1 MIAPGLKIA
10 LLGNIANNFFRE
22 AYLLRGESINVDCF
36 ISSSDLQ
43 EGRPS
48 NPTSDFEDAEAA
60 KFFWIKKIP
69 YEKFSKIS
77 RLLIYLPSFFNI
89 FMCKEAK
96 KFLKDLS
103 AYDINFYSSSEI
115 LLLPHVKNIGVIRP
129 TGSDL
134 TISPVL
140 TPREFRALR
149 PHVEIFQ
156 RNKIKKKILDFIFL
170 TLNRRAYMRSYKKAK
185 FVINSRSSPY
195 VESLKRMK
203 ISSPNDQYSIP
214 LAIDHEIFKKNIKPS
229 EILQKYDLDTDAFL
243 VFLPSRI
250 MIKNSKLH
258 QATGQWKASD
268 TAIRGFY
275 KFLMD
280 LPEEERIK
288 TFLMIPDRTLSDD
301 LELAKKLISEL
312 KINQNVLFLKGRNE
326 SGLSRSEMIPI
337 YSQSSVV
344 LDDFGAGWYG
354 SVVVEALACECPV
367 ITFLTPYKLSSFLWH
382 PFLIAKSENEIAS
395 QLHILH
401 NDSELKNNIGQ
412 KSREWSKIYHA
423 TESVF
428 KSYNNIIEYVLK

>member
-22 AYLLRGESINVDCF
+22 AYLLRGESVNVDCF

-43 EGRPS
+43 EARPS

-60 KFFWIKKIP
+60 KFFWIKEIP

-96 KFLKDLS
+96 NFLNKLS

-156 RNKIKKKILDFIFL
+156 RNKIKTKILDFIFL
-170 TLNRRAYMRSYKKAK
+170 TLSRRAYVRSYKKAK

-203 ISSPNDQYSIP
+203 IFSPNDQYSIP

-229 EILQKYDLDTDAFL
+229 EILQKYDLDPDAFL

-275 KFLMD
+275 KFLKD
-280 LPEEERIK
+280 LPVEERIK

-344 LDDFGAGWYG
+344 LDDFGVGWYG

-367 ITFLTPYKLSSFLWH
+367 ITFVTPYKLGSFSWH

-401 NDSELKNNIGQ
+401 NDRELKNNIGQ
-412 KSREWSKIYHA
+412 KSREWTKNYHS
-423 TESVF
+423 TESVLN
-428 KSYNNIIEYVLK
+428 SYRNIIKNVLK